1 MVFSNWFARS
11 PRLMPSIFDLFFV
24 LNVVSLTLA
33 RDGGVQAAGQDG
45 DLVRGAQAGDL
56 GD

>member
-1 MVFSNWFARS
+1 
-11 PRLMPSIFDLFFV
+11 MPSIFDLFFV